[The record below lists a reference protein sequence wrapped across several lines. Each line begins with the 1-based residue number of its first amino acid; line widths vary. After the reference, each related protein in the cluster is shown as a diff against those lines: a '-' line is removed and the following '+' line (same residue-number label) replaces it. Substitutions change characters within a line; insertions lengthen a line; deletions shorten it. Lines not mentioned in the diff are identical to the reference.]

1 MARNSFISPDMED
14 FFVTLTD
21 FFIEAGEKGLADRN
35 GFQFMRRQLVNF
47 LIACGRTTVAR
58 ARATN
63 PVTLPDGKTPST
75 NLAFPP
81 GWLKINEADRR
92 RLERCGNAEKFI
104 EALRSIVSKHNKAHG
119 ALKRPA
125 GGDFGPP
132 AKRVRRRHR
141 RKANADMQSQTSPTN
156 DNRAMSSTPDTRN
169 PDNAD
174 LPATV
179 ELTSNNEAVPEAQGV
194 TDPPRADLVK
204 LSETEKTIPQSMDK
218 TLTGARE
225 AP

>member
-1 MARNSFISPDMED
+1 MED
-14 FFVTLTD
+14 FFVSLAD
-21 FFIEAGEKGLADRN
+21 FFVEASEKGLANRN
-35 GFQFMRRQLVNF
+35 GFQYMRRQLVNF

-92 RLERCGNAEKFI
+92 RLERCGNAEKFVD
-104 EALRSIVSKHNKAHG
+104 ALRSIVSRHNKAHG

-125 GGDFGPP
+125 AGDFGPP
-132 AKRVRRRHR
+132 TKRVRRRHR
-141 RKANADMQSQTSPTN
+141 RKANADTQAQTPTN

-169 PDNAD
+169 PENVD
-174 LPATV
+174 LPAKV
-179 ELTSNNEAVPEAQGV
+179 ELMPNNEAVPEAQGV
-194 TDPPRADLVK
+194 TDPSGADLDK
-204 LSETEKTIPQSMDK
+204 LPEREKTILEFMDK
-218 TLTGARE
+218 TLTGTRE